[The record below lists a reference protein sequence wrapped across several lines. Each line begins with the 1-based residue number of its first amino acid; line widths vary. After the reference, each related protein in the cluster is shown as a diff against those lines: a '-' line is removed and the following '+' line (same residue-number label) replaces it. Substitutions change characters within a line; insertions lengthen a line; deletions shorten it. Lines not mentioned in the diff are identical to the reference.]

1 MRSSSLL
8 LLAFTFAAWPS
19 AFAAGTEADCHV
31 TQAPAQPFV
40 PPKGYH
46 LSNGSFA
53 FGTPGLW
60 VDLNPHWKLNVTTN
74 KIPFFSEDYI
84 FGKSDFNPRL
94 AVVARRLEREGRRR
108 RIDSPTPLVWS
119 NWVNGGGPTYSPPDP
134 RPLNPNDH
142 GSMLTSLPITTV
154 GCWEITAHYTPARD
168 KSYTLTYT
176 VWVGP

>member
-8 LLAFTFAAWPS
+8 VLALTFAACIPS
-19 AFAAGTEADCHV
+19 AFAAGTEADCPV

-46 LSNGSFA
+46 SDGDFA
-53 FGTPGLW
+53 LGTLGLW
-60 VDLNPHWKLNVTTN
+60 ANVYTHWKLNFNSN

-84 FGKSDFNPRL
+84 FGQSDFNPRL
-94 AVVARRLEREGRRR
+94 AVVARRL
-108 RIDSPTPLVWS
+108 DSPTSLVWS
-119 NWVNGGGPTYSPPDP
+119 NWVNGGGPSFMPPDP
-134 RPLNPNDH
+134 RPIDPNDH
-142 GSMLTSLPITTV
+142 GFMVTSLPIPTV